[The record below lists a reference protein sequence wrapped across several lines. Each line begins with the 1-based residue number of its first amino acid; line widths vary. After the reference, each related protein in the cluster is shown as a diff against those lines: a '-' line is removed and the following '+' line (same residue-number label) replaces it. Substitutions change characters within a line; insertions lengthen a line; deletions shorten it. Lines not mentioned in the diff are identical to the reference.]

1 MTDKMKYE
9 NEAIELTEEQL
20 ESISGGRRMR
30 ESEISNAHET
40 IRTFERKR
48 RTAGGGKAMTDDLQ
62 YLQKLYLDY
71 RRLISGFS
79 DQSDDLM
86 FDYYFRK
93 EVQKRGRTDLLE
105 YL

>member
-1 MTDKMKYE
+1 M
-9 NEAIELTEEQL
+9 
-20 ESISGGRRMR
+20 G
-30 ESEISNAHET
+30 
-40 IRTFERKR
+40 
-48 RTAGGGKAMTDDLQ
+48 DDLQ
-62 YLQKLYLDY
+62 YLKKLYLDY